1 MSAVSDV
8 ESQSAARPRGR
19 CLDTFLITS
28 VVALFVMFLAGLG
41 GALLFARYLE
51 SEMEARMT
59 PKSNGQVVAQI
70 ADKLSENSYKGQNF
84 AYLRATNSE
93 LKNGTMMWEPIAY
106 GDGQSMGALYN
117 YDKRQSVLNVAA
129 SGSYFLYVQ
138 LNFSCVHVC
147 PQARFTVKFKDQNAN
162 TRLTCSVSL
171 PSGTQPV
178 SHTCWSV
185 VTLSEKDSRL
195 LAGTEFTE
203 FSEPFH
209 NWKLELNDSGFG
221 MFRVDR

>member
-1 MSAVSDV
+1 MSASADV

-41 GALLFARYLE
+41 GALLFARHLE
-51 SEMEARMT
+51 SQMNARRT
-59 PKSNGQVVAQI
+59 PKSSGQVGDI
-70 ADKLSENSYKGQNF
+70 PSGNSYKGQNF

-93 LKNGTMMWEPIAY
+93 LKDGVMMWEPIKH
-106 GDGQSMGALYN
+106 GDTQSLGALYDYKN
-117 YDKRQSVLNVAA
+117 NKRVLEVAA

-138 LNFSCVHVC
+138 LNFSCMHIC
-147 PQARFTVKFKDQNAN
+147 PAARFTVKFKDQSAN
-162 TRLTCSVSL
+162 TRLTCSVSM
-171 PSGTQPV
+171 PNGTQPV

-185 VTLSEKDSRL
+185 VTLSEKGSQL
-195 LAGTEFTE
+195 LAGSEFIE
-203 FSEPFH
+203 FSEPSG

-221 MFRVDR
+221 MFRVDG